1 MEEEF
6 RSIKGNGFG
15 WVMSWIRIVENET
28 LDERDVCDLIGA
40 QNLERGERGERK
52 KVGFRAKAPILTF
65 VFFCNNIL
73 YEREESAI

>member
-40 QNLERGERGERK
+40 EKSRERK
-52 KVGFRAKAPILTF
+52 REGNAGREKRW
-65 VFFCNNIL
+65 VFGQRLRF
-73 YEREESAI
+73 

>member
-52 KVGFRAKAPILTF
+52 KVAPILAF
-65 VFFCNNIL
+65 VFFSNIFNF
-73 YEREESAI
+73 YFYTKEKESAIC